1 MISRILLFG
10 DTSGLPQ
17 LLRTVPHEMVVALV
31 GAKIRPHQH
40 PELEKIVE
48 EFGLSFII
56 QPKRSSK
63 AYPGFV
69 NVCRDLAPD
78 LIMVNSYSMRIP
90 QEILDIP
97 FAGGVNIHGGLLPQY
112 RGANPIQWAILNNE
126 RETGV
131 TMHYMTSDFDA
142 GDLIAQRNVPILL
155 EDTWIDVRDRI
166 MSATESMLAETIPK
180 LLKMTNTR
188 RPQDETRAK
197 YYRRRRPKDGNF
209 DWEKSVLY
217 IYNLV
222 RALVKPL
229 PGAFYYDGDVKIVLD
244 EYIPLPVIAAMKY
257 DPQIGGQE
265 LKGECVTLRP
275 LSQEVLN
282 LEGPIP
288 EAKIEP
294 GYCERGNV
302 RSEILLFQND
312 LLDFSIHLLEN
323 DVIIGRCKTQN
334 IDYSSNKME
343 LHIDTLERHRLDD
356 SCIAEII
363 SLLLGFGFD
372 ELELS
377 KVHVLVQNDD
387 IMKMLVFNKS
397 SINHEYFQYNKYLI
411 KNALSE
417 ALIYDAPRELGHVSK
432 KSNTID

>member
-17 LLRTVPHEMVVALV
+17 LLRTVPQKMVVALV

-40 PELEKIVE
+40 PELKKLAE
-48 EFGLSFII
+48 EFGLSLLI
-56 QPKRSSK
+56 QPKWSSK
-63 AYPGFV
+63 SYPGFL
-69 NVCRDLAPD
+69 NICRDLAPD
-78 LIMVNSYSMRIP
+78 LIIVNSYSMRIP

-142 GDLIAQRNVPILL
+142 GDLISQRSVPILF

-166 MSATESMLAETIPK
+166 TSATESMLANTIPK
-180 LLKMTNTR
+180 LLTMTNTR
-188 RPQDETRAK
+188 RPQDESRAK
-197 YYRRRRPKDGNF
+197 CYRRRRPKDGNF
-209 DWEKSVLY
+209 DWKKSVLY

-229 PGAFYYDGDVKIVLD
+229 PGAFYHDGDTKIVLD
-244 EYIPLPVIAAMKY
+244 EYIPLPIIAAMKY

-265 LKGECVTLRP
+265 LKGEYVTMSP
-275 LSQEVLN
+275 ISQKEVLN
-282 LEGPIP
+282 LEGRIP
-288 EAKIEP
+288 EANLES
-294 GYCERGNV
+294 GYRERGSEK
-302 RSEILLFQND
+302 SEIILCPND
-312 LLDFSIHLLEN
+312 LIYFSIHLLEN
-323 DVIIGRCKTQN
+323 DVLIGICKTQN
-334 IDYSSNKME
+334 VDYSSNIMK
-343 LHIDTLERHRLDD
+343 LKINTLERHKLDD

-363 SLLLGFGFD
+363 GLLLRFGFY

-377 KVHVLVQNDD
+377 KVHFLVQNADT
-387 IMKMLVFNKS
+387 MKILVFDKS
-397 SINHEYFQYNKYLI
+397 SFNLEDLQDITSWVKE
-411 KNALSE
+411 ALTE
-417 ALIYDAPRELGHVSK
+417 ALIDDELGGLGHGTK
-432 KSNTID
+432 KLYH

>member
-17 LLRTVPHEMVVALV
+17 LLRTVPQGMVVALV

-40 PELEKIVE
+40 PELKKIAE
-48 EFGLSFII
+48 EFGLSLII

-69 NVCRDLAPD
+69 NICRDLAPD
-78 LIMVNSYSMRIP
+78 LIIVNSYSMRIP

-142 GDLIAQRNVPILL
+142 GDLIAQRSVPILF

-166 MSATESMLAETIPK
+166 TSVTESMLAETIPK

-197 YYRRRRPKDGNF
+197 YYGRRRPKDGNF
-209 DWEKSVLY
+209 DWEKSVLC

-229 PGAFYYDGDVKIVLD
+229 PGAFYHDGDTKIVLD
-244 EYIPLPVIAAMKY
+244 EYIPLSIIAAMKY
-257 DPQIGGQE
+257 DPQIGGHE
-265 LKGECVTLRP
+265 LKGEYVTIRP
-275 LSQEVLN
+275 ISQEEVLN
-282 LEGPIP
+282 LEGRIP
-288 EAKIEP
+288 EANLES
-294 GYCERGNV
+294 GYCERGSEK
-302 RSEILLFQND
+302 SEIILCQND
-312 LLDFSIHLLEN
+312 LIYFSIHLLEN
-323 DVIIGRCKTQN
+323 DVVIGICKTQN
-334 IDYSSNKME
+334 IDYSGNKME
-343 LHIDTLERHRLDD
+343 LQINTLERHKFDD
-356 SCIAEII
+356 SCLAEIT
-363 SLLLGFGFD
+363 SLLSGFGFS

-377 KVHVLVQNDD
+377 KVHFLVQNDD
-387 IMKMLVFNKS
+387 TMKILIFDKS
-397 SINHEYFQYNKYLI
+397 SFNHEDFQDNKPWV
-411 KNALSE
+411 KETLSG
-417 ALIYDAPRELGHVSK
+417 ALIDDDLGGLTHGTK
-432 KSNTID
+432 KQYH

>member
-17 LLRTVPHEMVVALV
+17 LLRIVPQEMVVAIV

-40 PELEKIVE
+40 PELKKIAE
-48 EFGLSFII
+48 EFGLSFLI

-69 NVCRDLAPD
+69 QICRDLAPD
-78 LIMVNSYSMRIP
+78 LIIVSSYSMRIP

-97 FAGGVNIHGGLLPQY
+97 FAGGVNVHGGLLPQY

-131 TMHYMTSDFDA
+131 TMHYLTSDFDA
-142 GDLIAQRNVPILL
+142 GDLISQRSVPIFL

-166 MSATESMLAETIPK
+166 TSATESMLAETIPK

-188 RPQDETRAK
+188 QPQDETQAN
-197 YYRRRRPKDGNF
+197 YHRRRRPKDGNF

-229 PGAFYYDGDVKIVLD
+229 PGAFYHDGDTKIVLD

-257 DPQIGGQE
+257 DLQIGGQE

-275 LSQEVLN
+275 LSQEEVLN
-282 LEGPIP
+282 LEGTIP

-294 GYCERGNV
+294 GYCERGSEK
-302 RSEILLFQND
+302 SEIILAQND
-312 LLDFSIHLLEN
+312 LIDFSIHLLEK
-323 DVIIGRCKTQN
+323 DMVIGRCKTEN

-343 LHIDTLERHRLDD
+343 LQIDTLERHRLDD
-356 SCIAEII
+356 SCFAEII
-363 SLLLGFGFD
+363 SLLLGFGFC

-387 IMKMLVFNKS
+387 TMKMLVFDKS
-397 SINHEYFQYNKYLI
+397 SFNYEDFHNTKSWVKE
-411 KNALSE
+411 ALSE
-417 ALIYDAPRELGHVSK
+417 ALIHNDLGGLGHGTK
-432 KSNTID
+432 RQYH